1 MIFSALRIKDV
12 ISFLAFGVITAF
24 SLYQLAMLTDARPPA
39 HRTNLSMEVSDIN
52 GLVVGSNVLLRGVQ
66 IGKISKVGTTIDSAT
81 IDFYIDSRYSIP
93 VDSEARLENLSA
105 LGESYINLLPH
116 RDGGP
121 LLRDGQRISTERT
134 VQPASV
140 PELASSVVRVL
151 NQLDPG
157 ALERI
162 INEGNAAL
170 PDPAETLPNISR
182 ASMLLRNTA
191 ADMHGSGRVLMDNF
205 QTLLE
210 NASWVGP
217 VLADFTHGMRITQT
231 AWQDVTKH
239 APILM
244 HIGGEPPWHDPA
256 RPDEKP
262 SGGGGAIIQYFYNLV
277 GYRLQGFL
285 DRYGPDLKV
294 LGEAVHPK
302 LNDAA
307 GALMNL
313 DISQLL
319 DNMLAAVP
327 ADGTVTLH
335 VVP

>member
-1 MIFSALRIKDV
+1 MMSAPRVKDV
-12 ISFLAFGVITAF
+12 ISFLAFGAIILF
-24 SLYQLAMLTDARPPA
+24 SVSHLAALTNARPAA

-66 IGKISKVGTTIDSAT
+66 IGKISNVGANVKSAT
-81 IDFYIDSRYSIP
+81 IDFYIDARYAIP

-105 LGESYINLLPH
+105 LGESYINLIPH
-116 RDGGP
+116 RDGGL

-134 VQPASV
+134 VQPASI

-151 NQLDPG
+151 NQLDPR
-157 ALERI
+157 ALQRI

-170 PDPAETLPNISR
+170 PDPATTLPNISR
-182 ASMLLRNTA
+182 ASTLLRNTV
-191 ADMHGSGRVLMDNF
+191 ADMHGSGRQLLDNF

-217 VLADFTHGMRITQT
+217 VLTKFSQGMLATEI
-231 AWQDVTKH
+231 AWQDVTKV
-239 APILM
+239 APVLSGA
-244 HIGGEPPWHDPA
+244 GGEPAWHDPA
-256 RPDEKP
+256 RPNEQP
-262 SGGGGAIIQYFYNLV
+262 SGGGGAFIKYFYNLL
-277 GYRLQGFL
+277 GLRLQGFL
-285 DRYGPDLKV
+285 DRSGADLKV
-294 LGEAVHPK
+294 LGEAMQPK
-302 LNDAA
+302 LNDVA

-319 DNMLAAVP
+319 DNVLAAVP
-327 ADGTVTLH
+327 SDGTVTLH